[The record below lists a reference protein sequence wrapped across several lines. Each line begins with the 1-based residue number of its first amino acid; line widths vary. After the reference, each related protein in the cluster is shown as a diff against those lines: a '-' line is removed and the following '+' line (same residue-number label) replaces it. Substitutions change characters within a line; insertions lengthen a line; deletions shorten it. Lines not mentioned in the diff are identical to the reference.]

1 MSTNI
6 YWLMPVSKHT
16 HKDISLFS
24 MISVEHTHIYKHSR
38 SRICMQCGRPGFD
51 PWVVKISWRRERLL
65 QYSGL
70 ENSMDWIL
78 CDHGVTKSQT
88 WLSDFHSFK
97 VTSEPQVKSCFP
109 KLDFKLKALA
119 RLSRGLERH
128 CMQEWRHFRAL
139 SPGGIVNYLQETHL
153 GLWSNII
160 WGKYTKCMEGLL
172 IMREKIR
179 WKTRSKH
186 AE

>member
-1 MSTNI
+1 MSVNT
-6 YWLMPVSKHT
+6 HT
-16 HKDISLFS
+16 KMYQFS
-24 MISVEHTHIYKHSR
+24 VWYQWNTHIYKDSR
-38 SRICMQCGRPGFD
+38 SRICLQCGRPGFD
-51 PWVVKISWRRERLL
+51 PWVGKIPWRRERLL

-70 ENSMDWIL
+70 GNSMDWIV
-78 CDHGVTKSQT
+78 HGVAKSQT
-88 WLSDFHSFK
+88 RLSDFHSLK
-97 VTSEPQVKSCFP
+97 VTSEPQVKSRFP

-119 RLSRGLERH
+119 RLSRGLEGH
-128 CMQEWRHFRAL
+128 CTQEWRHFRAL
-139 SPGGIVNYLQETHL
+139 SPGGVVNYLQETHL

-172 IMREKIR
+172 IMREKLC